1 MRHRADIDGLRAIAV
16 VPVVLFHAGVS
27 QVSGGFVG
35 VDIFFVISGYLI
47 TSLILGEMA
56 EGRFSLLSFYE
67 RRIRRI
73 FPALFLVLAV
83 SSVLALR
90 LFMPPDLVAFGR
102 SLVATA
108 LFVSNMHFYGDSGY
122 FAAALDT
129 KPLLHTWSLAIEE
142 QFYIVFP
149 LLLLLAVRW
158 GGRRWIGV
166 VLALFALSLAASIR
180 ITPVDPDAAFYLA
193 PTRAWELLLGA
204 LLASGIVPSVK
215 FPVLREALAVVGLAL
230 IVYAVFHFSS
240 ATPFPGSSA
249 LIPCLGAALLIY
261 AGRGERTSMVSK
273 ALGLWPLA
281 FVGLISYSLYLWHWP
296 LLVFAHYYNIR
307 ALSGAQAASI
317 VIASF
322 VLAVLSWAYVEQPF
336 RRKPIGISREMLFA
350 GAATAIV
357 SFIVSGTLDVRTKGF
372 PGRLPPE
379 ALAIADT
386 AETPDTYGAL
396 QKSCNSMRP
405 DNPCVAGAQ
414 VTSSYALW
422 GDSHAIA
429 MVPALAEMAERH
441 GKSIKIFVAKGCPPV
456 FGVHRNGRFAGCYAR
471 SSEVMRAIEAAPEI
485 ESVILISRYAQYI
498 YGNMR
503 PTGPNGTEGLIA
515 GESGEELDL
524 TARSNVFERQLHLTV
539 RRLLAAGKRVIL
551 VYPVPEIGFSV
562 PPTLSRLVAMGR
574 DPAGFNL
581 PRADFEG
588 REKIV
593 FSILDRV
600 DPSPQLVRI
609 WPHKRLCNS
618 VRCLIVADGKAL
630 YRDEDHLSR
639 AGANFLMPEFEPI
652 FADHNPPTASAG
664 VTSALAE
671 STSSPSR

>member
-1 MRHRADIDGLRAIAV
+1 MGDGELRHRADIDGLRAIAV

-108 LFVSNMHFYGDSGY
+108 LFVSNMHFYADTGY
-122 FAAALDT
+122 FDAALDT

-204 LLASGIVPSVK
+204 LLASGIVPSVR

-230 IVYAVFHFSS
+230 IGYAVFHFSS

-261 AGRGERTSMVSK
+261 AGQGERISMVSK

-307 ALSGAQAASI
+307 ELSGAQTASI
-317 VIASF
+317 VIVSF

-336 RRKPIGISREMLFA
+336 RRKPIRISREMLFA
-350 GAATAIV
+350 GAATAIAV
-357 SFIVSGTLDVRTKGF
+357 FVVSGTLDVRTKGF

-379 ALAIADT
+379 ALAIGRSAK
-386 AETPDTYGAL
+386 ASETEKAL
-396 QKSCNSMRP
+396 QRSCALAGP
-405 DNPCVAGAQ
+405 DHPCVAGAQ
-414 VTSSYALW
+414 VTPSYALW

-429 MVPALAEMAERH
+429 MVAALAEMAERH
-441 GKSIKIFVAKGCPPV
+441 GKSIKAFVAHGCPPV
-456 FGVHRNGRFAGCYAR
+456 FGVHRDGQFAGCYAR
-471 SSEVMRAIEAAPEI
+471 NAEVLRALEESREI
-485 ESVILISRYAQYI
+485 KSVILISRYAQYVD
-498 YGNMR
+498 GKK
-503 PTGPNGTEGLIA
+503 GPIGRFGTGLIV
-515 GESGEELDL
+515 GEFGEELDL
-524 TARSNVFERQLHLTV
+524 TARRTVFERQIHLTV

-551 VYPVPEIGFSV
+551 VYPVPEIGYSV
-562 PPTLSRLVAMGR
+562 PPTLSRLVVMGR

-581 PRADFEG
+581 PRTDFDV

-609 WPHKRLCNS
+609 WPHKRLCDS
-618 VRCLIVADGKAL
+618 VRCLI
-630 YRDEDHLSR
+630 
-639 AGANFLMPEFEPI
+639 
-652 FADHNPPTASAG
+652 
-664 VTSALAE
+664 
-671 STSSPSR
+671 SPMERRFIATKTI